1 MPLVYGRNEH
11 RDGDNVNININ
22 VDVHSYRK
30 YDVRMR

>member
-11 RDGDNVNININ
+11 RDDNNVNININ

-30 YDVRMR
+30 YDVSMR